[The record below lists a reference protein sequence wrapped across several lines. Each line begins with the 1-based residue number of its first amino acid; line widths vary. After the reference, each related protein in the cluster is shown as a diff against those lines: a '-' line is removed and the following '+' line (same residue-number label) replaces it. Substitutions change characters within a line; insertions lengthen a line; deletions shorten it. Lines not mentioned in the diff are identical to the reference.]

1 MKKILVII
9 LAVFS
14 LGVVTAKADND
25 RVITKDALP
34 AKAQQFVNAH
44 FASVKIS
51 YIKEDRDF
59 FDRNYE
65 LVFADG
71 SKIEFGRN
79 GEWVDVDCRYNSVP
93 QAIVPAAIQTYVK
106 SNFPDVKIIEIE
118 RRRGNHEVKL
128 SNKLELVFDK
138 NLKIKGIDD

>member
-14 LGVVTAKADND
+14 LGVVTVKADND

-118 RRRGNHEVKL
+118 RKRANHEVKL

>member
-71 SKIEFGRN
+71 SKIDFGRN

-118 RRRGNHEVKL
+118 RKRGNHEVKL

>member
-1 MKKILVII
+1 MKKILAII

-118 RRRGNHEVKL
+118 RKRGNHEVKL

>member
-14 LGVVTAKADND
+14 LGVITVKADND

-118 RRRGNHEVKL
+118 RKRGNHEVKL

>member
-65 LVFADG
+65 LLFADG

-118 RRRGNHEVKL
+118 RKRANHEVKL

>member
-14 LGVVTAKADND
+14 LGVVTVKADND

-118 RRRGNHEVKL
+118 RKRGNHEVKL

>member
-118 RRRGNHEVKL
+118 RKRGNHEVKL

>member
-65 LVFADG
+65 LVFTDG

-118 RRRGNHEVKL
+118 RKRGNHEVKL

>member
-71 SKIEFGRN
+71 SKVEFGRK
-79 GEWVDVDCRYNSVP
+79 GDWVEVDCRYNSVP

>member
-44 FASVKIS
+44 FESVKIS

-118 RRRGNHEVKL
+118 RKRANHEVKL

>member
-14 LGVVTAKADND
+14 LGVITVKADND

-93 QAIVPAAIQTYVK
+93 QAIVPDAIQTYVK

-118 RRRGNHEVKL
+118 RKRANHEVKL

>member
-1 MKKILVII
+1 MKKILFIA

-34 AKAQQFVNAH
+34 AKAQQFVNTY
-44 FASVKIS
+44 FASVKVS

-59 FDRNYE
+59 FDHNYE
-65 LVFADG
+65 VVFADG
-71 SKIEFGRN
+71 SKVEFGRK

-93 QAIVPAAIQTYVK
+93 QAIVPDAIKAYVK
-106 SNFPDVKIIEIE
+106 SNFPDAKIIEIE
-118 RRRGNHEVKL
+118 RKRGNHEVKL

>member
-79 GEWVDVDCRYNSVP
+79 GEWVDVDCCYNSVP

-118 RRRGNHEVKL
+118 RKRGNHEVKL

>member
-51 YIKEDRDF
+51 YIKEDRDI
-59 FDRNYE
+59 FDHNYE
-65 LVFADG
+65 IVFADG
-71 SKIEFGRN
+71 SKVEFGRK
-79 GEWVDVDCRYNSVP
+79 GDWVDVDCRYNSVP

-118 RRRGNHEVKL
+118 RKRGNHEVKL